1 MYNFNRMYR
10 SRLQSLEEKR
20 DTRNATLIFIAT
32 IGLVIGLGWFTFKGL
47 PKLVVYLSNAQSKT
61 VDKNDLIPPPPPTFS
76 VAYSA
81 TNSATIDIPG
91 LAEPDSMIYLTQNG
105 DSAGKLKASADGT
118 FVFLGIALKSGS
130 NSFQSIASDASE
142 NQSKPS
148 STINITFSDKM
159 PEINIDYPTDNLKI
173 STKRLE
179 IRGATDQE
187 NRLTINDRWVMVDS
201 QGKFLTTINLNPGE
215 NTLVFVVTDR
225 ATNIL
230 RKELKVTLE

>member
-1 MYNFNRMYR
+1 MYR
-10 SRLQSLEEKR
+10 SRLQSLQEKR
-20 DTRNATLIFIAT
+20 DTRNATLIFIGT
-32 IGLVIGLGWFTFKGL
+32 FMLIVVLGIAGFKGL
-47 PKLVVYLSNAQSKT
+47 PKLVVYLSNAQTRSIY
-61 VDKNDLIPPPPPTFS
+61 KNDLIPPPPPTFS

-81 TNSATIDIPG
+81 TNSAVIDVPG
-91 LAEPDSMIYLTQNG
+91 QAEPDSMVYLTQNG
-105 DSAGKLKASADGT
+105 ESAGKIKAGSDGT
-118 FVFLGIALKSGS
+118 FVFQGIALKTGN
-130 NSFQSIASDASE
+130 NSFQSLASDSSE

-148 STINITFSDKM
+148 NVVYIAFSDKM
-159 PEINIDYPTDNLKI
+159 PEINIDYPTDNLKV

-201 QGKFLTTINLNPGE
+201 QGKFSTSINLNPGE

-225 ATNIL
+225 ATNVL